1 MDLGTLFFWIFAFV
15 AAAGALLVVVT
26 PHIVHAAVGLIL
38 TLSAVAMLF
47 FLAGAEFLGAMQ
59 IMIYVGGTVVLLAF
73 GVMLTARLAFVRMK
87 TTADQW
93 VVAILVAA
101 PLAVML
107 LQAAWSY
114 AQIGPGRTV
123 FETTSGPVARRVTAT
138 ELGLALLGVRPNAA
152 SDDSAETR
160 APYSG
165 YLLPFELVSLHLLV
179 VMLAAAYL
187 ARRGG
192 TGRELRVSA
201 SRPEAEPAEAVLP
214 QG

>member
-1 MDLGTLFFWIFAFV
+1 MDLGAVFFWIFAFL
-15 AAAGALLVVVT
+15 ATTGALLVVIT
-26 PHIVHAAVGLIL
+26 PHIVHAAVGLIFA
-38 TLSAVAMLF
+38 LSAVAGLF

-87 TTADQW
+87 TGADQW

-107 LQAAWSY
+107 LQSAWSY
-114 AQIGPGRTV
+114 AQIVSDREPVDKAGMASARPA
-123 FETTSGPVARRVTAT
+123 TST
-138 ELGLALLGVRPNAA
+138 ELGLALLGVRPSAVA
-152 SDDSAETR
+152 GDSAET
-160 APYSG
+160 ASVQGG

-192 TGRELRVSA
+192 IGRQPSPHAPREST
-201 SRPEAEPAEAVLP
+201 EPAADASP
-214 QG
+214 GR